1 MILIAERIA
10 GIDER
15 GWGRMLGRWIRARRE
30 ELGISQVELGA
41 LIERD
46 QNYVSRLER
55 RNEPDALLP
64 DARTTRLL
72 AEALRVPVDDL
83 LIAAGYLDAAD
94 AIPVEDDPA
103 RLRDAEVDIR
113 AIADAHMREVLLNA
127 LAFAR
132 ELHEA
137 RRRVERLPRDEGHDA
152 PGTGTH
158 GR

>member
-1 MILIAERIA
+1 MILVAERIA

-41 LIERD
+41 LIDRD

-72 AEALRVPVDDL
+72 AAALRVPVDDL

-113 AIADAHMREVLLNA
+113 AIADAHMRAHRRHV
-127 LAFAR
+127 AR
-132 ELHEA
+132 S
-137 RRRVERLPRDEGHDA
+137 A
-152 PGTGTH
+152 PS
-158 GR
+158 RADR